1 MGACGVF
8 PSGRAGTSGMRRL
21 EWAARGFGLH
31 RVCRAR
37 HAGSEAIAARA
48 GLAYKGRATYAFQ
61 DKKWVFKALACN
73 RNPMTPTVFP
83 EIEPGDSS
91 IQGQCRDIA
100 SATSP

>member
-48 GLAYKGRATYAFQ
+48 GLAYKGRAKVLFEFPPLVFWILAEQPMGAF
-61 DKKWVFKALACN
+61 VL
-73 RNPMTPTVFP
+73 
-83 EIEPGDSS
+83 
-91 IQGQCRDIA
+91 
-100 SATSP
+100 